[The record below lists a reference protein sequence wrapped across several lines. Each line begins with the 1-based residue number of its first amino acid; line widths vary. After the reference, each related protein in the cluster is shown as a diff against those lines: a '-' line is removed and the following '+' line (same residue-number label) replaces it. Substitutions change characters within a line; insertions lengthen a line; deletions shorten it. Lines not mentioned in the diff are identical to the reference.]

1 VTKRATV
8 ILGSNQ
14 LRRVMV
20 QALAVA
26 GAGLL
31 TALLWLAAVREPL
44 ALADSKKQLAQV
56 AVNARA
62 HSIALYISDLERRIE
77 HLAGSLAPYSVATSL
92 APETIGFPDAASV
105 SYIPLGDLG
114 TVRITPGDYG
124 LKSHIDIDIVR
135 RAFAGEQP
143 VPESIS
149 GENGAYTLFAR
160 GSGDPIHG
168 VVLMEVTHSRLA
180 KLASASDEGRY
191 RLVQKQQNGAVF
203 SVVGE
208 LAGEVA
214 ASATIP
220 GSLWSLEFQPED
232 DWLTM
237 IQPSWWSLAG
247 AFVIAAATLLVA
259 AYWLLKQTP
268 LILSKEVSR
277 LLAKVD
283 AEDSIIVNTPALA
296 PLVSALIQATGR
308 AKPRPST
315 PQKVTAG
322 TDSPKASHEPL
333 AEQESAQGSLAEAL
347 TASDAGTPATTQAV
361 TAAEDGIPEILFEE
375 SRIRGA
381 VDTELT
387 PEMVEQ
393 IGQAIAVQCRD
404 KSLSSLVVASDGR
417 AVSEQIRGPLTRS
430 LVASGIDILDI
441 GSASMP
447 LLRFATHSTDSTSGI
462 MVTSDPHDER
472 AAALEILF
480 DRRPVSGEGIDQIL
494 QTLKAGSR
502 VSGAGRAAKQAISTR
517 YIDKVLSDV
526 NLALPLKVVIDVAHG
541 AAGDVAISLIESLG
555 CEVVGV
561 NADPLET
568 GQESHNLE
576 QALSQLGRIVGE
588 TGADLGVLIDQAGEK
603 LHTVTNEGVPVA
615 TDQLMMMLA
624 QDVLE
629 RNPGADVIYDVNY
642 SRHFAP
648 FITSCG
654 GRAQMARSGP
664 AFVAEKSLQTHAL
677 VAATFSGHIF
687 YTERWYGFEDAL
699 YATAR
704 LLEVLSSQSESF
716 QDRLS
721 HLPSGVSTPEIF
733 LPLDTTVRKR
743 VMRSLQGHPDFPGA
757 RITTLD
763 GLRIDYA
770 DGWGVI
776 RNSIPDGALVI
787 RLEGND
793 STSLSRI
800 KNVLQQALSEAAPDL
815 TISL

>member
-1 VTKRATV
+1 MTKRATV

-417 AVSEQIRGPLTRS
+417 AVSEQIRGPLTKS

-603 LHTVTNEGVPVA
+603 LHTVTNKGVPVA

>member
-1 VTKRATV
+1 MTKRATV

-393 IGQAIAVQCRD
+393 IGLAIAVQCRD

>member
-1 VTKRATV
+1 MTKRATV

-208 LAGEVA
+208 LTGEVA

-361 TAAEDGIPEILFEE
+361 TAEEGIPEILFEE

-603 LHTVTNEGVPVA
+603 LHTVTNQGVPVA

>member
-44 ALADSKKQLAQV
+44 ALAGSKKQLAQV

-168 VVLMEVTHSRLA
+168 VVLLEVTHSRLA

-208 LAGEVA
+208 LTGEVA
-214 ASATIP
+214 ASAPIP

-232 DWLTM
+232 DWLAM

-277 LLAKVD
+277 LLAKMD
-283 AEDSIIVNTPALA
+283 TEDSIIVNTPALA

-404 KSLSSLVVASDGR
+404 KSLSSLVVASDGK

-447 LLRFATHSTDSTSGI
+447 LLRFATHSTDSTSGV

-480 DRRPVSGEGIDQIL
+480 DRQLVSGEGIDQIL
-494 QTLKAGSR
+494 KTLKAGSR

-677 VAATFSGHIF
+677 SQPPFQVISFTLNAGM
-687 YTERWYGFEDAL
+687 AL
-699 YATAR
+699 K
-704 LLEVLSSQSESF
+704 
-716 QDRLS
+716 
-721 HLPSGVSTPEIF
+721 TPC
-733 LPLDTTVRKR
+733 
-743 VMRSLQGHPDFPGA
+743 MRQPG
-757 RITTLD
+757 
-763 GLRIDYA
+763 
-770 DGWGVI
+770 
-776 RNSIPDGALVI
+776 S
-787 RLEGND
+787 
-793 STSLSRI
+793 
-800 KNVLQQALSEAAPDL
+800 
-815 TISL
+815 

>member
-8 ILGSNQ
+8 MLGSNQ

-56 AVNARA
+56 AVNTRA

-92 APETIGFPDAASV
+92 APETIGFTDAASV

-232 DWLTM
+232 DWLAM

-277 LLAKVD
+277 LLAKMD
-283 AEDSIIVNTPALA
+283 TEDSIIVNTPALA
-296 PLVSALIQATGR
+296 PFVSALIQATGR
-308 AKPRPST
+308 AKPRPSM

-322 TDSPKASHEPL
+322 TDSPKASREPL

-347 TASDAGTPATTQAV
+347 TASNAGTPATTQAV

-404 KSLSSLVVASDGR
+404 KSLSSLVVASDGK

-472 AAALEILF
+472 AATLEILF

-494 QTLKAGSR
+494 KTLKAGSR

-517 YIDKVLSDV
+517 YIDKVLCDV

-561 NADPLET
+561 NADPPGT

>member
-333 AEQESAQGSLAEAL
+333 AEQESAQGSWAEAL

>member
-1 VTKRATV
+1 MTKRATV

-56 AVNARA
+56 AVNTRA
-62 HSIALYISDLERRIE
+62 HSIALYMSDLERRIE

-208 LAGEVA
+208 LTGEVA

-361 TAAEDGIPEILFEE
+361 TAEEGIPEILFEE

-404 KSLSSLVVASDGR
+404 KSLSSLVVASDGKV
-417 AVSEQIRGPLTRS
+417 VSEQIRGPLTRS

-494 QTLKAGSR
+494 KTLKAGSR

-576 QALSQLGRIVGE
+576 QALSHLGRIVGE

-603 LHTVTNEGVPVA
+603 LHTVTNQGVPVA

>member
-1 VTKRATV
+1 MTKRATV

-56 AVNARA
+56 AVNTRA
-62 HSIALYISDLERRIE
+62 HSIALYMSDLERRIE

-208 LAGEVA
+208 LTGEVA

-277 LLAKVD
+277 LLAKMD
-283 AEDSIIVNTPALA
+283 TEDSIIVNTPALA

-361 TAAEDGIPEILFEE
+361 TAEEGIPEILFEE

-517 YIDKVLSDV
+517 YIDKVLCDV

-603 LHTVTNEGVPVA
+603 LHTVTNKGVPVA

-733 LPLDTTVRKR
+733 FPLDTAVRKR

>member
-214 ASATIP
+214 TSATIP

-277 LLAKVD
+277 LLAKMD
-283 AEDSIIVNTPALA
+283 TEDSIIVNTPALA

>member
-1 VTKRATV
+1 MTKRATV

-277 LLAKVD
+277 LLAKMD
-283 AEDSIIVNTPALA
+283 TEDSIIVNTPALA

>member
-1 VTKRATV
+1 MTKRATV

-208 LAGEVA
+208 LTGEVA

-232 DWLTM
+232 DWLAM

-361 TAAEDGIPEILFEE
+361 TAEEGIPEILFEE

-472 AAALEILF
+472 AAALEVLF

-561 NADPLET
+561 NADPPET
-568 GQESHNLE
+568 GQESRNLE
-576 QALSQLGRIVGE
+576 QALSHLGRIVGE

-603 LHTVTNEGVPVA
+603 LHTVTNKGVPVA

>member
-1 VTKRATV
+1 MTKRATV

-208 LAGEVA
+208 LTGEVA

-361 TAAEDGIPEILFEE
+361 TAEEGIPEILFEE

-480 DRRPVSGEGIDQIL
+480 DRRPVSGEGIGQIL

>member
-1 VTKRATV
+1 MTKRATV

-208 LAGEVA
+208 LTGEVA

-232 DWLTM
+232 DWLAM

-308 AKPRPST
+308 AEPRPSM

-322 TDSPKASHEPL
+322 TDSPKANHEPL
-333 AEQESAQGSLAEAL
+333 AEQEPAQGSLAEAL

-361 TAAEDGIPEILFEE
+361 TAEEGIPEILFEE

-404 KSLSSLVVASDGR
+404 KSLSSLVVASDGKV
-417 AVSEQIRGPLTRS
+417 VSEQIRGPLTRS

-472 AAALEILF
+472 AAALEVLF

-494 QTLKAGSR
+494 KTLKAGSR

-561 NADPLET
+561 NADPPET
-568 GQESHNLE
+568 GQESRNLE
-576 QALSQLGRIVGE
+576 QALSHLGRIVGE

-603 LHTVTNEGVPVA
+603 LHTVTNQGVPVA

-629 RNPGADVIYDVNY
+629 RNPGADVVYDVNY

-733 LPLDTTVRKR
+733 FPLDTAVRKR
-743 VMRSLQGHPDFPGA
+743 VMRSLQGHTDFPGA

>member
-1 VTKRATV
+1 MTKRATV

-214 ASATIP
+214 TSATIP

-277 LLAKVD
+277 LLAKMD
-283 AEDSIIVNTPALA
+283 TEDSIIVNTPALA

-417 AVSEQIRGPLTRS
+417 AVSEQIRGPLTKS

-603 LHTVTNEGVPVA
+603 LHTVTNKGVPVA

>member
-1 VTKRATV
+1 
-8 ILGSNQ
+8 
-14 LRRVMV
+14 
-20 QALAVA
+20 
-26 GAGLL
+26 
-31 TALLWLAAVREPL
+31 
-44 ALADSKKQLAQV
+44 
-56 AVNARA
+56 
-62 HSIALYISDLERRIE
+62 
-77 HLAGSLAPYSVATSL
+77 
-92 APETIGFPDAASV
+92 
-105 SYIPLGDLG
+105 
-114 TVRITPGDYG
+114 
-124 LKSHIDIDIVR
+124 
-135 RAFAGEQP
+135 
-143 VPESIS
+143 
-149 GENGAYTLFAR
+149 
-160 GSGDPIHG
+160 
-168 VVLMEVTHSRLA
+168 
-180 KLASASDEGRY
+180 
-191 RLVQKQQNGAVF
+191 
-203 SVVGE
+203 
-208 LAGEVA
+208 
-214 ASATIP
+214 
-220 GSLWSLEFQPED
+220 
-232 DWLTM
+232 
-237 IQPSWWSLAG
+237 
-247 AFVIAAATLLVA
+247 
-259 AYWLLKQTP
+259 
-268 LILSKEVSR
+268 
-277 LLAKVD
+277 
-283 AEDSIIVNTPALA
+283 
-296 PLVSALIQATGR
+296 
-308 AKPRPST
+308 
-315 PQKVTAG
+315 
-322 TDSPKASHEPL
+322 
-333 AEQESAQGSLAEAL
+333 
-347 TASDAGTPATTQAV
+347 
-361 TAAEDGIPEILFEE
+361 
-375 SRIRGA
+375 
-381 VDTELT
+381 
-387 PEMVEQ
+387 
-393 IGQAIAVQCRD
+393 
-404 KSLSSLVVASDGR
+404 
-417 AVSEQIRGPLTRS
+417 
-430 LVASGIDILDI
+430 
-441 GSASMP
+441 MP

-472 AAALEILF
+472 AATLEILF

-494 QTLKAGSR
+494 KTLKAGSR

-733 LPLDTTVRKR
+733 FPLDTAVRKR
-743 VMRSLQGHPDFPGA
+743 IMRSLQGHPDFPGA

>member
-1 VTKRATV
+1 MTKRATV

-208 LAGEVA
+208 LTGEVA

-361 TAAEDGIPEILFEE
+361 TAEEGIPEILFEE

-480 DRRPVSGEGIDQIL
+480 DRRPVSGEGIGQIL

-561 NADPLET
+561 NADPPET
-568 GQESHNLE
+568 GQESRNLE
-576 QALSQLGRIVGE
+576 QALSHLGRIVGE

-733 LPLDTTVRKR
+733 FPLDTAVRKR

>member
-1 VTKRATV
+1 MIKRANV

-26 GAGLL
+26 GVGLL
-31 TALLWLAAVREPL
+31 TAFVWLAAVREPV
-44 ALADSKKQLAQV
+44 ALAGSKKQLAQV

-62 HSIALYISDLERRIE
+62 HSIALYISDLERRLE
-77 HLAGSLAPYSVATSL
+77 HLAGSLAPYSVATPL
-92 APETIGFPDAASV
+92 APVTVGFPDAASV

-149 GENGAYTLFAR
+149 GEGGAYTLFAR

-208 LAGEVA
+208 LTGEVA

-232 DWLTM
+232 DWLAM

-277 LLAKVD
+277 LLAKMD
-283 AEDSIIVNTPALA
+283 TEDSIIVNTPALA
-296 PLVSALIQATGR
+296 PLVSALIQAIGR
-308 AKPRPST
+308 AKPQPST
-315 PQKVTAG
+315 PQQVTAEADG
-322 TDSPKASHEPL
+322 PAASREPL
-333 AEQESAQGSLAEAL
+333 TEPEPTRSSLAEAL
-347 TASDAGTPATTQAV
+347 TASDASTPATMP
-361 TAAEDGIPEILFEE
+361 AAADGIPEILFEE

-404 KSLSSLVVASDGR
+404 KGVSSLVIASDGKT
-417 AVSEQIRGPLTRS
+417 VSEQVRGPLTRS

-447 LLRFATHSTDSTSGI
+447 LLRFATHSTDSTSGV

-472 AAALEILF
+472 AAALQILF
-480 DRRPVSGEGIDQIL
+480 DRQLVSGEGIDQIL
-494 QTLKAGSR
+494 KTLQAGSR
-502 VSGAGRAAKQAISTR
+502 MSGAGRAAKQAISPR
-517 YIDKVLSDV
+517 YIDKVLGDV
-526 NLALPLKVVIDVAHG
+526 TLALPLKVVVDVAHG

-561 NADPLET
+561 NVGPQET
-568 GQESHNLE
+568 SQDSRSLE

-588 TGADLGVLIDQAGEK
+588 TGADLGVLVDQAGDK

-615 TDQLMMMLA
+615 TDQLMMLLA

-629 RNPGADVIYDVNY
+629 RSPGADVIYDVNF

-664 AFVAEKSLQTHAL
+664 AFVAEKSLQTRAL
-677 VAATFSGHIF
+677 IAATFSGHIF
-687 YTERWYGFEDAL
+687 YAERWYGFEDAL

-721 HLPSGVSTPEIF
+721 QLPSAVSTPEIF
-733 LPLDTTVRKR
+733 LPLDTAMRKR
-743 VMRSLQGHPDFPGA
+743 VMRGLKGHPDFPGA

>member
-277 LLAKVD
+277 LLAKMD
-283 AEDSIIVNTPALA
+283 TEDSIIVNTPALA

-347 TASDAGTPATTQAV
+347 TASDAGTPATAQAV

-417 AVSEQIRGPLTRS
+417 AVSEQIRGPLTKS

>member
-1 VTKRATV
+1 MTKRATV

-26 GAGLL
+26 SAGLL

-62 HSIALYISDLERRIE
+62 HSIALYISDLEERIE
-77 HLAGSLAPYSVATSL
+77 HLAGSLAPYSIATSL

-143 VPESIS
+143 VPESIG

-208 LAGEVA
+208 LTGEVA

-232 DWLTM
+232 DWLAM

-268 LILSKEVSR
+268 LILSKEVSC
-277 LLAKVD
+277 LLAKMD
-283 AEDSIIVNTPALA
+283 TEDSIIVNTPALA

-322 TDSPKASHEPL
+322 ADSPKASHEPL

-404 KSLSSLVVASDGR
+404 KSLSSLVVASDGK

-480 DRRPVSGEGIDQIL
+480 DRRPVNGEGIDQIL
-494 QTLKAGSR
+494 KTLKAGSR
-502 VSGAGRAAKQAISTR
+502 VSGAGRAAKQAISTP

-576 QALSQLGRIVGE
+576 QALSHLGRIVGE

-721 HLPSGVSTPEIF
+721 QLPSGVSTPEIF
-733 LPLDTTVRKR
+733 LPLDTAVRKR

-793 STSLSRI
+793 NTSLSRI

>member
-417 AVSEQIRGPLTRS
+417 AVSEQIRGPLTKS

-480 DRRPVSGEGIDQIL
+480 DRRPVSGEGIGQIL

>member
-1 VTKRATV
+1 MTKRATV

-214 ASATIP
+214 TSATIP

-277 LLAKVD
+277 LLAKMD
-283 AEDSIIVNTPALA
+283 TEDSIIVNTPALA

-603 LHTVTNEGVPVA
+603 LHTVTNKGVPVA

>member
-1 VTKRATV
+1 MTKRATV

-44 ALADSKKQLAQV
+44 ALADSKRQLAQV

-77 HLAGSLAPYSVATSL
+77 HLAGSLAPYSVATPL

-208 LAGEVA
+208 LTGEVA

-247 AFVIAAATLLVA
+247 AFVIAAATLVVA

-296 PLVSALIQATGR
+296 PLVSALIQAIGR

-361 TAAEDGIPEILFEE
+361 TAEEGIPEILFEE

-404 KSLSSLVVASDGR
+404 KSLSSLVVASDGK

-494 QTLKAGSR
+494 KTLKAGSR

-561 NADPLET
+561 NAAPPGT

-721 HLPSGVSTPEIF
+721 QLPGGVSTPEIF
-733 LPLDTTVRKR
+733 LPLDTAVRKR

>member
-1 VTKRATV
+1 MIKRANV

-26 GAGLL
+26 GVGLL
-31 TALLWLAAVREPL
+31 TAFVWLAAVREPV
-44 ALADSKKQLAQV
+44 ALAGSKKQLAQV

-62 HSIALYISDLERRIE
+62 HSIALYISDLERRLE
-77 HLAGSLAPYSVATSL
+77 HLAGSLAPYSVATPL
-92 APETIGFPDAASV
+92 APVTVGFPDAASV

-149 GENGAYTLFAR
+149 GEGGAYTLFAR

-168 VVLMEVTHSRLA
+168 VVLLEVTHSRLA

-203 SVVGE
+203 SLVGE
-208 LAGEVA
+208 LTGEVA
-214 ASATIP
+214 ASASIP

-232 DWLTM
+232 DWLAM

-247 AFVIAAATLLVA
+247 AFIIAAATLLVA

-277 LLAKVD
+277 LLAKMD

-347 TASDAGTPATTQAV
+347 TASNAGTPATTQAV

-404 KSLSSLVVASDGR
+404 KSLSSLVVASDGK

-494 QTLKAGSR
+494 KTLKAGSR

-541 AAGDVAISLIESLG
+541 AAGDVAISLIKSLG

-733 LPLDTTVRKR
+733 FPLDTTVRKR

>member
-603 LHTVTNEGVPVA
+603 LHTVTNKGVPVA

>member
-1 VTKRATV
+1 MTKRATV

-214 ASATIP
+214 TSATIP

-277 LLAKVD
+277 LLAKMD
-283 AEDSIIVNTPALA
+283 TEDSIIVNTPALA

>member
-1 VTKRATV
+1 MTKRATV

-208 LAGEVA
+208 LTGEVA
-214 ASATIP
+214 ASASIP

-232 DWLTM
+232 DWLAM

-247 AFVIAAATLLVA
+247 AFIIAAATLLVA

-277 LLAKVD
+277 LLAKMD
-283 AEDSIIVNTPALA
+283 AEDSIIVNTPALV

-347 TASDAGTPATTQAV
+347 TASNAGTPATTQAV

-404 KSLSSLVVASDGR
+404 KSLSSLVVASDGK

-430 LVASGIDILDI
+430 LVASGIDTLDI

-494 QTLKAGSR
+494 KTLKAGSR

-541 AAGDVAISLIESLG
+541 AAGDVAISLIKSLG

-733 LPLDTTVRKR
+733 FPLDTAVRKR

>member
-1 VTKRATV
+1 MTKRATV

-208 LAGEVA
+208 LTGEVA
-214 ASATIP
+214 ASASIP

-232 DWLTM
+232 DWLAM

-247 AFVIAAATLLVA
+247 AFIIAAATLLVA

-277 LLAKVD
+277 LLAKMD

-347 TASDAGTPATTQAV
+347 TASNAGTPATTQAV

-404 KSLSSLVVASDGR
+404 KSLSSLVVASDGK

-494 QTLKAGSR
+494 KTLKAGSR

-576 QALSQLGRIVGE
+576 QALSHLGRIVGE

-733 LPLDTTVRKR
+733 FPLDTAVRKR

>member
-1 VTKRATV
+1 MTKRATV

-208 LAGEVA
+208 LTGEVA

-232 DWLTM
+232 DWLAM

-361 TAAEDGIPEILFEE
+361 TAEEGIPEILFEE

-472 AAALEILF
+472 AAALEVLF

-494 QTLKAGSR
+494 KTLKAGSR

-561 NADPLET
+561 NADPPET
-568 GQESHNLE
+568 GQESRNLE
-576 QALSQLGRIVGE
+576 QALSHLGRIVGE

>member
-277 LLAKVD
+277 LLAKMD
-283 AEDSIIVNTPALA
+283 TEDSIIVNTPALA

-417 AVSEQIRGPLTRS
+417 AVSEQIRGPLTKS

>member
-1 VTKRATV
+1 MTKRATV

-208 LAGEVA
+208 LTGEVA
-214 ASATIP
+214 ASASIP

-232 DWLTM
+232 DWLAM

-247 AFVIAAATLLVA
+247 AFIIAAATLLVA

-277 LLAKVD
+277 LLAKMD

-347 TASDAGTPATTQAV
+347 TASNAGTPATTQAV

-404 KSLSSLVVASDGR
+404 KSLSSLVVASDGK

-494 QTLKAGSR
+494 KTLKAGSR

-576 QALSQLGRIVGE
+576 QALSHLGRIVGE

-654 GRAQMARSGP
+654 GRAQMARSGR

-721 HLPSGVSTPEIF
+721 QLPSGVSTPEIF
-733 LPLDTTVRKR
+733 FPLDTAVRKR

-815 TISL
+815 TITL

>member
-1 VTKRATV
+1 MTKRATV

-56 AVNARA
+56 AVNTRA
-62 HSIALYISDLERRIE
+62 HSIALYMSDLERRIE

-180 KLASASDEGRY
+180 KLSSASDEGRY

-208 LAGEVA
+208 LTGEVA

-347 TASDAGTPATTQAV
+347 TASDAGTPATAQAV

-480 DRRPVSGEGIDQIL
+480 DRRPVSGEGIGQIL

-743 VMRSLQGHPDFPGA
+743 VMRSLQGHTDFPGA

>member
-1 VTKRATV
+1 MTKRATV

-44 ALADSKKQLAQV
+44 ALADSKKKLAQV

-208 LAGEVA
+208 LTGEVA
-214 ASATIP
+214 ASASIP

-232 DWLTM
+232 DWLAM

-247 AFVIAAATLLVA
+247 AFIIAAATLLVA

-277 LLAKVD
+277 LLAKMD

-347 TASDAGTPATTQAV
+347 TASNAGTPATTQAV

-404 KSLSSLVVASDGR
+404 KSLSSLVVASDGKG
-417 AVSEQIRGPLTRS
+417 VSEQIRGPLTRS

-494 QTLKAGSR
+494 KTLKAGSR

-576 QALSQLGRIVGE
+576 QALSHLGRIVGE

-721 HLPSGVSTPEIF
+721 QLPSGVSTPEIF
-733 LPLDTTVRKR
+733 FPLDTAVRKR

-815 TISL
+815 TITL

>member
-1 VTKRATV
+1 MTKRATV

-214 ASATIP
+214 TSATIP

-494 QTLKAGSR
+494 KTLKAGSR